1 MANGDLI
8 VYNLAAFICA
18 LFVLDYGAD
27 QFVDHTAIVAKR
39 TGVPQT
45 LIALL
50 TAGAEWEE
58 LAVVVFCIIRHRPSL
73 ALGNI
78 VGSAI
83 SNILGA
89 FSLGLIFFGQQDG
102 STSFDRTAK
111 LYTVLQ
117 LAITVLTSC
126 LLLFG
131 QNLKQK
137 LTGALLVAVFAVY
150 VISVLLAIRFGYSA
164 AVKTSHD
171 RSSNTSE
178 AGDDTTGGAEA
189 NDISPFGRAYGTFT
203 SRNEATANL
212 DVERP
217 PKFTGNPLRP
227 SSFSPSPR
235 SGSLDGDR
243 RLSSQIASQHAA
255 EPLLSGSSGS
265 SFSDMSEHSL
275 LYHLACLVAGFIVLT
290 LSAFV
295 LSHASSTLATEL
307 GLSDVLFGIVILSI
321 ATTLP
326 EKLVSIISGARGH
339 SGILVASAAGSNIFL
354 LTLCM
359 GVVMISVNGDFQRRV
374 SEIEVGLMLASSL
387 LMTAVVCMGSIST
400 ANFTD
405 RTFSNTE
412 PDSYHSTT
420 NAEFPMNWFRVL
432 LVLLLCFL
440 ILVLVFFA
448 LSSCLGDEIRA
459 AWSGRSTSVVPT
471 TYGMQYA
478 RMMGQSGQ
486 HAGWEQIEMEDML
499 DERVRRRQS
508 DD

>member
-1 MANGDLI
+1 MANGDLV

-58 LAVVVFCIIRHRPSL
+58 LAVVVFCIVRHRPSL

-78 VGSAI
+78 IGSAI

-117 LAITVLTSC
+117 LAITVLASC
-126 LLLFG
+126 LVLFG
-131 QNLKQK
+131 QTSKQK

-164 AVKTSHD
+164 AAKTSYD
-171 RSSNTSE
+171 RSSNASE
-178 AGDDTTGGAEA
+178 AGDETTGGAEA
-189 NDISPFGRAYGTFT
+189 NDISPFGRAYGTFN
-203 SRNEATANL
+203 SRDEATANL
-212 DVERP
+212 SVERP

-243 RLSSQIASQHAA
+243 RLSSQVASQHAA

-265 SFSDMSEHSL
+265 SMSDLSF
-275 LYHLACLVAGFIVLT
+275 VALT

-359 GVVMISVNGDFQRRV
+359 GVVMVSVNGDLQHLV

-387 LMTAVVCMGSIST
+387 LMTAVVCMGSIS
-400 ANFTD
+400 ARFVGAVMLGAYVAFIALEFT
-405 RTFSNTE
+405 
-412 PDSYHSTT
+412 
-420 NAEFPMNWFRVL
+420 L
-432 LVLLLCFL
+432 L
-440 ILVLVFFA
+440 
-448 LSSCLGDEIRA
+448 
-459 AWSGRSTSVVPT
+459 
-471 TYGMQYA
+471 
-478 RMMGQSGQ
+478 
-486 HAGWEQIEMEDML
+486 
-499 DERVRRRQS
+499 RRPGLT
-508 DD
+508 

>member
-1 MANGDLI
+1 MVNGDLV

-18 LFVLDYGAD
+18 LFVLDFGAD

-58 LAVVVFCIIRHRPSL
+58 LAVVVFCTIRHRPSL

-117 LAITVLTSC
+117 LAITVLASC

-131 QNLKQK
+131 QNSKQM

-164 AVKTSHD
+164 AVKPSHD

-178 AGDDTTGGAEA
+178 AGDETTGGAEA
-189 NDISPFGRAYGTFT
+189 SDISPFGQAYGTFT
-203 SRNEATANL
+203 SCDQATANL
-212 DVERP
+212 GVERP

-235 SGSLDGDR
+235 SGSLDSDR
-243 RLSSQIASQHAA
+243 RLSSQIASRRAA
-255 EPLLSGSSGS
+255 QPLLPGSSGS
-265 SFSDMSEHSL
+265 SMSDLSEHSL
-275 LYHLACLVAGFIVLT
+275 SYHVACLVAGFIALT

-326 EKLVSIISGARGH
+326 EKLVSVISGARGH
-339 SGILVASAAGSNIFL
+339 AGILVASAAGSNIFL

-359 GVVMISVNGDFQRRV
+359 GSVMISVNGDLQHPV

-387 LMTAVVCMGSIST
+387 LMTAVT
-400 ANFTD
+400 ANLTD
-405 RTFSNTE
+405 RTFYNTA
-412 PDSYHSTT
+412 PDPCLLTI
-420 NAEFPMNWFRVL
+420 NADFPMNWFRVL

-486 HAGWEQIEMEDML
+486 HAGWEQIEMEDMF
-499 DERVRRRQS
+499 DERFRRRQS

>member
-8 VYNLAAFICA
+8 AFDLAAFICA
-18 LFVLDYGAD
+18 LFVLDWGAD

-50 TAGAEWEE
+50 TAGAECEE

-73 ALGNI
+73 GLGNI

-89 FSLGLIFFGQQDG
+89 FSLGLLFLRSQDG
-102 STSFDRTAK
+102 PTSFDRSAK

-117 LAITVLTSC
+117 LAVTVLASC

-131 QNLKQK
+131 QNSKHK

-164 AVKTSHD
+164 AVKTSYD
-171 RSSNTSE
+171 RSSNASE
-178 AGDDTTGGAEA
+178 AGDETTGGAEA
-189 NDISPFGRAYGTFT
+189 SDSSPFGRAYGTFT
-203 SRNEATANL
+203 SRDEATANL
-212 DVERP
+212 SVGRP

-235 SGSLDGDR
+235 SGSPDGDR
-243 RLSSQIASQHAA
+243 RLSSQIASQRAA
-255 EPLLSGSSGS
+255 EPLLSGSSRS
-265 SFSDMSEHSL
+265 SLSDMSFF
-275 LYHLACLVAGFIVLT
+275 AMT

-307 GLSDVLFGIVILSI
+307 GLTDVLFGIVILSI

-359 GVVMISVNGDFQRRV
+359 GILMVSADGSHHHQV
-374 SEIEVGLMLASSL
+374 SEIEIGLMLASSL
-387 LMTAVVCMGSIST
+387 LMTAVVCMGSIS
-400 ANFTD
+400 ARFVGAVMLGAYVAFIALEFT
-405 RTFSNTE
+405 
-412 PDSYHSTT
+412 
-420 NAEFPMNWFRVL
+420 L
-432 LVLLLCFL
+432 L
-440 ILVLVFFA
+440 
-448 LSSCLGDEIRA
+448 
-459 AWSGRSTSVVPT
+459 
-471 TYGMQYA
+471 
-478 RMMGQSGQ
+478 
-486 HAGWEQIEMEDML
+486 
-499 DERVRRRQS
+499 RRPGLT
-508 DD
+508 

>member
-1 MANGDLI
+1 MANGDLV

-58 LAVVVFCIIRHRPSL
+58 LAVVVFCIVRHRPSL

-78 VGSAI
+78 IGSAI

-117 LAITVLTSC
+117 LAITVLASC
-126 LLLFG
+126 LVLFG
-131 QNLKQK
+131 QTSKQK

-164 AVKTSHD
+164 AAKTSYD
-171 RSSNTSE
+171 RSSNASE
-178 AGDDTTGGAEA
+178 AGDETTGGAEA
-189 NDISPFGRAYGTFT
+189 NDISPFGRAYGTFN
-203 SRNEATANL
+203 SRDEATANL
-212 DVERP
+212 SVERP

-243 RLSSQIASQHAA
+243 RLSSQVASQHAA

-265 SFSDMSEHSL
+265 SMSDLSEHSL
-275 LYHLACLVAGFIVLT
+275 LYHLACLVAGFVALT

-359 GVVMISVNGDFQRRV
+359 GVVMVSVNGDLQHLV

-387 LMTAVVCMGSIST
+387 LMTAVVCMGSIS
-400 ANFTD
+400 ARFVGAVMLGAYVAFIALEFT
-405 RTFSNTE
+405 
-412 PDSYHSTT
+412 
-420 NAEFPMNWFRVL
+420 L
-432 LVLLLCFL
+432 L
-440 ILVLVFFA
+440 
-448 LSSCLGDEIRA
+448 
-459 AWSGRSTSVVPT
+459 
-471 TYGMQYA
+471 
-478 RMMGQSGQ
+478 
-486 HAGWEQIEMEDML
+486 
-499 DERVRRRQS
+499 RRPGLT
-508 DD
+508 